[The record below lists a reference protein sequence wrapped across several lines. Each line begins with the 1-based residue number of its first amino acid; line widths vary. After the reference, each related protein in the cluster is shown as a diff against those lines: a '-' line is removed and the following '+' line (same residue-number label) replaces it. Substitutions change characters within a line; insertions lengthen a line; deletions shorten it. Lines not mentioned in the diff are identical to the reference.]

1 VTLFIG
7 DLNDED
13 KVLSWLTSQDVF
25 EIKNEIDEVNKKM
38 LTKLLNENEF
48 VTVFFC
54 KYLLVQ
60 HYMGS
65 SYQYCSSTS
74 AELLFYNFFFFF

>member
-1 VTLFIG
+1 MFICNIG

-54 KYLLVQ
+54 KYI
-60 HYMGS
+60 
-65 SYQYCSSTS
+65 
-74 AELLFYNFFFFF
+74 AFYYYILRNLYKSMYIV

>member
-1 VTLFIG
+1 MLTVECIFFLITGNFIG
-7 DLNDED
+7 DLSDED

-54 KYLLVQ
+54 KYTYLPR
-60 HYMGS
+60 S
-65 SYQYCSSTS
+65 K
-74 AELLFYNFFFFF
+74 

>member
-1 VTLFIG
+1 MNNFFKKKPNALFIFAG

-54 KYLLVQ
+54 KYRRRVLHFNRLMIL
-60 HYMGS
+60 HYK
-65 SYQYCSSTS
+65 
-74 AELLFYNFFFFF
+74 L

>member
-1 VTLFIG
+1 MIPLG
-7 DLNDED
+7 DLSDED

-54 KYLLVQ
+54 KYI
-60 HYMGS
+60 HYDNITEIGMNGIIG
-65 SYQYCSSTS
+65 
-74 AELLFYNFFFFF
+74 